1 MARRR
6 RHSDNAALLL
16 MFGIAGAVVLAP
28 AMQFAMDNLVVVI
41 AAIVVLIAAVVTSA
55 VLWKARLR
63 RREELEDKRLRA
75 VMPFHSMNDKQF
87 EHALASLCRDSGCRQ
102 VEVSGG
108 AGDHGADVMAFT
120 PDGRRLILQAKR
132 YNITRRVGDREMQQL
147 VGGLMTWHQFDI
159 AALVATASFTA
170 SARATASRSG
180 IRLVDNRALA
190 AWNSGT
196 GPAPW
201 D

>member
-6 RHSDNAALLL
+6 RDSGNVALLL
-16 MFGIAGAVVLAP
+16 MFGIAGFVVLGP
-28 AMQFAMDNLVVVI
+28 AVRFARGNLVAVI
-41 AAIVVLIAAVVTSA
+41 AAIVGLVAAAVALA
-55 VLWKARLR
+55 VLWKSRIR
-63 RREELEDKRLRA
+63 RRRELEDKRLRA
-75 VMPFHSMNDKQF
+75 VLPFHNMNDKQF

-108 AGDHGADVMAFT
+108 SGDHGADVVALT

-132 YNITRRVGDREMQQL
+132 YNITRRVGDKEMQQL

-170 SARATASRSG
+170 PARATAARNG
-180 IRLVDNRALA
+180 IRLIDNRALA

>member
-16 MFGIAGAVVLAP
+16 MFGVAGAVVLAP
-28 AMQFAMDNLVVVI
+28 VVSFAQDNLVVVI
-41 AAIVVLIAAVVTSA
+41 AAITVLVAVAITAVVVWRS
-55 VLWKARLR
+55 RIR
-63 RREELEDKRLRA
+63 RRKELADKRLRA
-75 VMPFHSMNDKQF
+75 VLPFHSMNDKQF

-108 AGDHGADVMAFT
+108 SGDHGADVQAVT

-132 YNITRRVGDREMQQL
+132 YNINRRVGDKEMQQL

-159 AALVATASFTA
+159 AALVATTSFTA
-170 SARATASRSG
+170 PARATAARSG

-201 D
+201 E

>member
-6 RHSDNAALLL
+6 RHSDSAALLL
-16 MFGIAGAVVLAP
+16 MFGVAGAVVLAP
-28 AMQFAMDNLVVVI
+28 VVKFAQDNLVVVI
-41 AAIVVLIAAVVTSA
+41 ATIIVLVVATITAVVLWRTRI
-55 VLWKARLR
+55 R
-63 RREELEDKRLRA
+63 RRKELADKRLRA
-75 VMPFHSMNDKQF
+75 VLPFHSMNDKQF

-108 AGDHGADVMAFT
+108 SGDHGADVQAVT

-132 YNITRRVGDREMQQL
+132 YNINRRVGDKEMQQL
-147 VGGLMTWHQFDI
+147 VGGLITWHQFDI

-170 SARATASRSG
+170 PARATAARSG

-196 GPAPW
+196 GPAPGE
-201 D
+201 